1 MCTRGR
7 RMLMCRF
14 AQAIADANKAIELDA
29 SNSKAYFRKGV
40 ACFSME
46 EYTTAK
52 TAFEK
57 GRELDEKNAQFKTWI
72 RKCNAEI
79 DEEMASEA
87 AAPAA
92 TAPMPAAAAAAAYQP
107 PAPKPVARFRHDF
120 IQTPTHVTVTF
131 YMKGATKENC
141 EVTFEERSLS
151 LDWTISSSDSW
162 QVTFDP
168 LFESIVPEE
177 CTYSCFITKVEIKLK
192 KKTSGKWDT
201 LENKNVKAH
210 QHDTN
215 VCVCV
220 CVRLRMCACVCV
232 LCVFVCVCLHTCM
245 HTCVVCL
252 FVCVRICVTTYTH
265 AHTKYIQIRDREGAR
280 ESKKDSRGSL
290 LAGAARGCPSCMYA
304 YMPVC
309 VEVCMYV

>member
-177 CTYSCFITKVEIKLK
+177 CTYSCFNTKVEIKLK

-201 LENKNVKAH
+201 LENKNVKALDELTEEEIKRRRDYYPSSKS
-210 QHDTN
+210 QGGEAKNWDKIGESAPLLRVPA
-215 VCVCV
+215 VCARAPAAREKGRCELQSSRSEGKF
-220 CVRLRMCACVCV
+220 CCPLPARSDICAAHAQLAFLGRV
-232 LCVFVCVCLHTCM
+232 LCS
-245 HTCVVCL
+245 
-252 FVCVRICVTTYTH
+252 
-265 AHTKYIQIRDREGAR
+265 Q
-280 ESKKDSRGSL
+280 
-290 LAGAARGCPSCMYA
+290 
-304 YMPVC
+304 
-309 VEVCMYV
+309 